1 MEEIKETL
9 KSAMDIKEGRGLKA
23 TLIGVLAG
31 FVAKRFT
38 HDSAAS
44 LGAGL
49 VAYSIVKRI

>member
-9 KSAMDIKEGRGLKA
+9 KSAMDVKEGRGLKA
-23 TLIGVLAG
+23 TLVGVFAG
-31 FVAKRFT
+31 FIAKRFT
-38 HDSAAS
+38 NDSAAA